1 MSDSFASKQNW
12 WKSKYLWILLQMQ
25 IFCIASIPNWSPN
38 GILIKTP
45 DIHTSVFPSFQIMS
59 SWIFLNNFL
68 SGYTCQKYF
77 SLVHVYNVVCVIFKA
92 GFSEIFMQGVFYGQ
106 NNKQKIRLFARRYHS
121 KNQTAHFLA
130 LGQLCYQLPYTK
142 SNSGAKKK
150 SQFKTTVKLVM
161 PFGLAERI
169 LPRLSKYHCLLS
181 AK

>member
-92 GFSEIFMQGVFYGQ
+92 GFSEIFLCRVCFMA
-106 NNKQKIRLFARRYHS
+106 KITSRKYDYLPGGIIQRTKPHTSWPWVNRAI
-121 KNQTAHFLA
+121 KCLIQNQTLE
-130 LGQLCYQLPYTK
+130 Q
-142 SNSGAKKK
+142 KKV
-150 SQFKTTVKLVM
+150 TV
-161 PFGLAERI
+161 
-169 LPRLSKYHCLLS
+169 
-181 AK
+181 